1 VDDATSLEKSGQ
13 TSPTLLQRVRALE
26 PAAWERL
33 AELYGPLIYSWCRR
47 YGLQAPD
54 AADVFQEVFSAVAA
68 AIDRF
73 EHGASGSTFRGW
85 LWTITRNKI
94 CDFYRR
100 RQNEVGGVGGTAA
113 QIQLMEIPDELM
125 DSNGDVSSH
134 SAMSS
139 LMHRG
144 LEMVRAQFEPRT
156 WEAFW
161 RVAVEGQTTAD
172 VAADMGITANGVRQ
186 AKSRVLRRL
195 RAELGDPP

>member
-1 VDDATSLEKSGQ
+1 MDDATFSEIPDQ

-26 PAAWERL
+26 PEAWAKL
-33 AELYGPLIYSWCRR
+33 TELYGPLIYSWCRR

-68 AIDRF
+68 AINRF
-73 EHGASGSTFRGW
+73 DHGAKGSTFRGW

-94 CDFYRR
+94 RDFYRR
-100 RQNEVGGVGGTAA
+100 RQNEAGGVGGTAA
-113 QIQLMEIPDELM
+113 QLQLMEIPNELTE
-125 DSNGDVSSH
+125 SNGDESSH
-134 SAMSS
+134 SAMSG

-161 RVAVEGQTTAD
+161 RVTVDGQATAD

-195 RAELGDPP
+195 RAELGDRP